1 MEMNTITQ
9 KLTAITGRLAG
20 LMPVDPTGG
29 NAVLTP
35 MGGIKVEGMGDA
47 DRILS
52 SSRCSDGYRILD
64 GGIYHDVPADGLE
77 AYLDAWATSMEEA
90 AAARQAVALL
100 GEHIAGGSYGC
111 GSVVSVSPRGGVTL
125 TCEGGRHEATWDVDG
140 RTGTVHHT
148 AALEHAL
155 RHLNLPQ
162 LAYQLPEA
170 PQPPME
176 GEEGVTVIAEG
187 GRTHVY
193 GRTHAIIRNQLATV
207 VLHDSATAELWDG
220 DVETHPAWCGSIQ
233 QYGGTVWARGLG
245 YVEVARLGASPL
257 SRGCTTVAGGSV
269 TVAAYKMYWVCV
281 ADYAHA
287 SATLC
292 GQVEVWGRATA
303 HVEEANYLWVHEE
316 AAVRALDCY
325 GVSQDGGILWCSECD
340 NVKHEG
346 GELTVAS
353 GHVETTAPGVV
364 RARTGARITITHWVR
379 VPRGASE
386 LEVGLRGALVPVLC
400 GQARLF
406 LATPRGDGPLPVK
419 EELPEKLLPAR
430 LAASCGE
437 ALGMQETLGDF
448 RLWRIGAPL
457 DALREVPGGWEAT
470 EGIVLE
476 EITGREAI
484 AQ

>member
-1 MEMNTITQ
+1 MEMNTIAQ
-9 KLTAITGRLAG
+9 KLTDISGRLAS
-20 LMPVDPTGG
+20 LTPVSVAG
-29 NAVLTP
+29 NDTVRTP
-35 MGGIKVEGMGDA
+35 MGSITVKGMDYA

-52 SSRCSDGYRILD
+52 SVCGDGYRILD

-77 AYLDAWATSMEEA
+77 AYLDTWAKDMEEA

-100 GEHIAGGSYGC
+100 GEHIAGGTYEC
-111 GSVVSVSPRGGVTL
+111 GSTVAVSPHGSVTL
-125 TCEGGRHEATWDVDG
+125 TCEGVHHEATWDVDG

-148 AALEHAL
+148 EALEHAL
-155 RHLNLPQ
+155 RRLNLPQ

-176 GEEGVTVIAEG
+176 GDEGVTVIAEG

-193 GRTHAIIRNQLATV
+193 GSTHAIIRNLGATV
-207 VLHDSATAELWDG
+207 VLHDSATAELWEG
-220 DVETHPAWCGSIQ
+220 DVETHPAWCGSIRQ
-233 QYGGTVWARGLG
+233 DGGTVWARGLG
-245 YVEVARLGASPL
+245 YVDVAGRSAI
-257 SRGCTTVAGGSV
+257 TIAGGSA
-269 TVAAYKMYWVCV
+269 TVSAYKAYRVRV
-281 ADYAHA
+281 TDYAHA
-287 SATLC
+287 NASSC
-292 GQVEVWGRATA
+292 DMVEVRGKATA
-303 HVEEANYLWVHEE
+303 RVEEARHLWVHEE
-316 AAVRALDCY
+316 AAVRALDCDS
-325 GVSQDGGILWCSECD
+325 VSQDDGILWCSECD

-353 GHVETTAPGVV
+353 GHVETTAPGIVQ
-364 RARTGARITITHWVR
+364 ARTGVRITIAHWVR
-379 VPRGASE
+379 TPRGASE

-419 EELPEKLLPAR
+419 EKLPERFLPAR

-437 ALGMQETLGDF
+437 AMDLHGSLGDF
-448 RLWRIGAPL
+448 RLWRVAAPL
-457 DALREVPGGWEAT
+457 DALRKVPGGWEAT
-470 EGIVLE
+470 EAIVLE

>member
-1 MEMNTITQ
+1 MEMKAITQ
-9 KLTAITGRLAG
+9 KLTAISGRLAG
-20 LMPVDPTGG
+20 LMPVDPIGDNT
-29 NAVLTP
+29 VRTP
-35 MGGIKVEGMGDA
+35 MGGIRVEGMDDA

-52 SSRCSDGYRILD
+52 SPGSDGYRILD
-64 GGIYHDVPADGLE
+64 GGIYDDVPADGLE
-77 AYLDAWATSMEEA
+77 AYLDAWATDMEEA
-90 AAARQAVALL
+90 AVARQAVALL
-100 GEHIAGGSYGC
+100 GEHIAGGAYEC
-111 GSVVSVSPRGGVTL
+111 GSAVAVSPRGGVTL
-125 TCEGGRHEATWDVDG
+125 TCRGGHHEATWDVDG

-155 RHLNLPQ
+155 RRLNRPQ

-170 PQPPME
+170 PQPTME
-176 GEEGVTVIAEG
+176 GEDWATVIDKEGV
-187 GRTHVY
+187 THVY
-193 GRTHAIIRNQLATV
+193 GHAHAIIRNQLATV
-207 VLHDSATAELWDG
+207 VLHDSATAELWEG
-220 DVETHPAWCGSIQ
+220 AVETHPAWCGSIQ
-233 QYGGTVWARGLG
+233 QYGGAVAARGLG
-245 YVEVARLGASPL
+245 YVEVAGRGTSPL
-257 SRGCTTVAGGSV
+257 SGGCTTVAGGSV
-269 TVAAYKMYWVCV
+269 TVSAYNAYRVRV
-281 ADYAHA
+281 TDYAHA
-287 SATLC
+287 STLLC
-292 GQVEVWGRATA
+292 GQVEAWGKSTA
-303 HVEEANYLWVHEE
+303 HVEDAFHLWVHED
-316 AAVRALDCY
+316 AAARALDCDS
-325 GVSQDGGILWCSECD
+325 VSQDGGILWCGECD

-353 GHVETTAPGVV
+353 GHVETTEPGIV

-437 ALGMQETLGDF
+437 AMDLQEMLGDF
-448 RLWRIGAPL
+448 RLWRVAAPL
-457 DALREVPGGWEAT
+457 DALRKVPGGWETT
-470 EGIVLE
+470 EAIVLE

>member
-1 MEMNTITQ
+1 MEMNAITR
-9 KLTAITGRLAG
+9 KLTAITGRLAR
-20 LMPVDPTGG
+20 LTPVSHRGG
-29 NAVLTP
+29 DTLLTP
-35 MGGIKVEGMGDA
+35 MGGIKVEGMDDA
-47 DRILS
+47 DRILSS
-52 SSRCSDGYRILD
+52 SSRCSDGYRILN
-64 GGIYHDVPADGLE
+64 GGIYDDVPADGLE
-77 AYLDAWATSMEEA
+77 AYLDAWATDMEEA

-111 GSVVSVSPRGGVTL
+111 GSVVAVSPRGGVTL

-148 AALEHAL
+148 EALEHAL
-155 RHLNLPQ
+155 RRLNFLQ

-170 PQPPME
+170 PQPTM
-176 GEEGVTVIAEG
+176 EGVTAIAEG

-193 GRTHAIIRNQLATV
+193 GSTHAIIRHWNATV
-207 VLHDSATAELWDG
+207 VLHDSATAELWEG
-220 DVETHPAWCGSIQ
+220 DVETHPAWCGSIRQ
-233 QYGGTVWARGLG
+233 NGGTVWARGLG
-245 YVEVARLGASPL
+245 YVDVAGRSA
-257 SRGCTTVAGGSV
+257 TTIAGGSA
-269 TVAAYKMYWVCV
+269 TVVAYKACRVRV
-281 ADYAHA
+281 TDYAHA

-292 GQVEVWGRATA
+292 DRVEAWGKSTA
-303 HVEEANYLWVHEE
+303 HAEGARHLWVHED
-316 AAVRALDCY
+316 AAVRAIDCY
-325 GVSQDGGILWCSECD
+325 GVTQDDGILWCSECD

-353 GHVETTAPGVV
+353 GHVETTTPGLVQ
-364 RARTGARITITHWVR
+364 ARTGARITIAHWVR
-379 VPRGASE
+379 TPRGASE

-437 ALGMQETLGDF
+437 AMDLQETLGDF
-448 RLWRIGAPL
+448 RLWRVAAPL
-457 DALREVPGGWEAT
+457 NALRKVPGGWETT
-470 EGIVLE
+470 EAIVLE
-476 EITGREAI
+476 EIAGRETI

>member
-1 MEMNTITQ
+1 MEMKAITH
-9 KLTAITGRLAG
+9 KLTDISGRLAR
-20 LMPVDPTGG
+20 LMPVSSRGG
-29 NAVLTP
+29 DTLLTP
-35 MGGIKVEGMGDA
+35 MGGIKVEGMDDA

-52 SSRCSDGYRILD
+52 SPGSDGYRILD

-77 AYLDAWATSMEEA
+77 AYLDAWATDMEEA
-90 AAARQAVALL
+90 AVARQAVALL

-111 GSVVSVSPRGGVTL
+111 GSVVAVSPHESVTL

-155 RHLNLPQ
+155 RRLNLPQ

-170 PQPPME
+170 PQPTM
-176 GEEGVTVIAEG
+176 EGVTAIDNDE
-187 GRTHVY
+187 RTHVY
-193 GRTHAIIRNQLATV
+193 GHAHAIIRNQLATV
-207 VLHDSATAELWDG
+207 VLHDSATAELWEG
-220 DVETHPAWCGSIQ
+220 AVETHPAWCGSIQ
-233 QYGGTVWARGLG
+233 QYGGAVAARGLG
-245 YVEVARLGASPL
+245 YVEVAGRGTSPL
-257 SRGCTTVAGGSV
+257 SGGCTTVAGGSV
-269 TVAAYKMYWVCV
+269 TVSAYKAYRVRV
-281 ADYAHA
+281 TDYAHA
-287 SATLC
+287 STLLC
-292 GQVEVWGRATA
+292 GQVEAWGKSTA
-303 HVEEANYLWVHEE
+303 HVEDAFHLWVHED
-316 AAVRALDCY
+316 AAARALDCDS
-325 GVSQDGGILWCSECD
+325 VSQDGGILWCGECD

-353 GHVETTAPGVV
+353 GHVETTVPGIVQ
-364 RARTGARITITHWVR
+364 ARTGARITIAHWVR

-400 GQARLF
+400 GRARLF

-419 EELPEKLLPAR
+419 EELPKKLLPAR

-437 ALGMQETLGDF
+437 AMDLQEMLGDF

-457 DALREVPGGWEAT
+457 DALRKVPGGWEAT
-470 EGIVLE
+470 EAIVLE

>member
-9 KLTAITGRLAG
+9 KLTAISGRLAS
-20 LMPVDPTGG
+20 LTPVSVAG
-29 NAVLTP
+29 NDTLLTP
-35 MGGIKVEGMGDA
+35 MGGIRVEGMDDA

-52 SSRCSDGYRILD
+52 SPGSDGYRILD
-64 GGIYHDVPADGLE
+64 GGIYDDVPADGLE
-77 AYLDAWATSMEEA
+77 AYLDAWAKSMEEA

-100 GEHIAGGSYGC
+100 GAHIAGGAYEC
-111 GSVVSVSPRGGVTL
+111 GSTVAVSPHGSVTL
-125 TCEGGRHEATWDVDG
+125 TCEGGRHEVAWDVDG

-148 AALEHAL
+148 EALEHAL
-155 RHLNLPQ
+155 RRLNRPQ

-170 PQPPME
+170 PQPTM
-176 GEEGVTVIAEG
+176 EGVTAIDNDE
-187 GRTHVY
+187 RTHVY
-193 GRTHAIIRNQLATV
+193 GHAHAIIRNQLATV
-207 VLHDSATAELWDG
+207 VLHDSATAELWEG
-220 DVETHPAWCGSIQ
+220 AVETHPAWCGSIQ
-233 QYGGTVWARGLG
+233 QYGGAVAARGLG
-245 YVEVARLGASPL
+245 YVEVAGRGTSPL
-257 SRGCTTVAGGSV
+257 SGGCTTVAGGSV
-269 TVAAYKMYWVCV
+269 TVSAYKAYRVRV
-281 ADYAHA
+281 TDYAHA
-287 SATLC
+287 STLLC
-292 GQVEVWGRATA
+292 GQVEAWGKSTA
-303 HVEEANYLWVHEE
+303 HVEDAFHLWVHED
-316 AAVRALDCY
+316 AAARALDCDS
-325 GVSQDGGILWCSECD
+325 VSQDGGILWCGECD

-353 GHVETTAPGVV
+353 GHVETTAPGIV
-364 RARTGARITITHWVR
+364 RARTGARITIAHWVR

-437 ALGMQETLGDF
+437 AMDLQEMLGDF
-448 RLWRIGAPL
+448 RLWRVAAPL
-457 DALREVPGGWEAT
+457 NALRKVPGGWETTKA
-470 EGIVLE
+470 IVLE

>member
-9 KLTAITGRLAG
+9 KLTAITGQLSRLTPVSVAG
-20 LMPVDPTGG
+20 NDTVR
-29 NAVLTP
+29 TP
-35 MGGIKVEGMGDA
+35 MGCIRVEGMDDA
-47 DRILS
+47 DRLLS
-52 SSRCSDGYRILD
+52 SSLRSDGYRILD

-77 AYLDAWATSMEEA
+77 AYLDTWATDMEEA
-90 AAARQAVALL
+90 AAARQAAACL

-111 GSVVSVSPRGGVTL
+111 GSVVASPRGGVTL

-148 AALEHAL
+148 EALEHAL
-155 RHLNLPQ
+155 RRLNFPQ

-170 PQPPME
+170 PPPPLE
-176 GEEGVTVIAEG
+176 GEDWATVIDKEGVTHI
-187 GRTHVY
+187 Y
-193 GRTHAIIRNQLATV
+193 GRAHAIIRNQLATV
-207 VLHDSATAELWDG
+207 VLHDSATAELWAG

-233 QYGGTVWARGLG
+233 QYGGAVAARGLG
-245 YVEVARLGASPL
+245 YVEVAGRGTSPL
-257 SRGCTTVAGGSV
+257 SGGCTTVAGGSA
-269 TVAAYKMYWVCV
+269 TVAAYKTYRVRV
-281 ADYAHA
+281 TDYAHA
-287 SATLC
+287 STLLC
-292 GQVEVWGRATA
+292 DQVEAWGKATA
-303 HVEEANYLWVHEE
+303 HVEDACHLWVHED
-316 AAVRALDCY
+316 AAARALDCDSI
-325 GVSQDGGILWCSECD
+325 SQDGGILWCSECD

-353 GHVETTAPGVV
+353 GHVETTTPGIVQA
-364 RARTGARITITHWVR
+364 RAGARITITHGVR
-379 VPRGASE
+379 SPRGASE

-419 EELPEKLLPAR
+419 EKLPEKLLPAR

-437 ALGMQETLGDF
+437 AMDLQETLGDF

-457 DALREVPGGWEAT
+457 DSLRKVPGCWETT
-470 EGIVLE
+470 EAIVLE
-476 EITGREAI
+476 EITGREVI

>member
-9 KLTAITGRLAG
+9 KLTAITGRLAE
-20 LMPVDPTGG
+20 LTPVSHRGG
-29 NAVLTP
+29 DTLLTP
-35 MGGIKVEGMGDA
+35 MGGIKVEGMDDA

-52 SSRCSDGYRILD
+52 SPGRDGYRILD
-64 GGIYHDVPADGLE
+64 GGIYDDVPADGLE

-100 GEHIAGGSYGC
+100 GEHIAGGSYAC
-111 GSVVSVSPRGGVTL
+111 GSAVAASPRGGVTL

-155 RHLNLPQ
+155 RRLNLPS

-170 PQPPME
+170 PQPTM
-176 GEEGVTVIAEG
+176 EGVTAIDNDE
-187 GRTHVY
+187 RTHVY
-193 GRTHAIIRNQLATV
+193 GSTHAIIRNQLATV
-207 VLHDSATAELWDG
+207 VLHDSATAELWEG
-220 DVETHPAWCGSIQ
+220 DVETHPAWCGSIKQ
-233 QYGGTVWARGLG
+233 NGGTVWARGLG
-245 YVEVARLGASPL
+245 YVDVAGRSA
-257 SRGCTTVAGGSV
+257 TTIAGGSA
-269 TVAAYKMYWVCV
+269 TVVAYKAYRVRV
-281 ADYAHA
+281 TDYAHA

-292 GQVEVWGRATA
+292 DRVEAWGKSTA
-303 HVEEANYLWVHEE
+303 HAEGARHLWVHED
-316 AAVRALDCY
+316 AAVRAIDCY
-325 GVSQDGGILWCSECD
+325 GVSQDGGILWCGECD

-346 GELTVAS
+346 GELTMAS
-353 GHVETTAPGVV
+353 GHVETAKPGLLTARAGV
-364 RARTGARITITHWVR
+364 RITLTSSTR
-379 VPRGASE
+379 APRGASE
-386 LEVGLRGALVPVLC
+386 LEVGLQGARVPVPC

-419 EELPEKLLPAR
+419 EKLPEKLLPAR

-437 ALGMQETLGDF
+437 AMDLHETLGDF

-457 DALREVPGGWEAT
+457 DSLRKVPGGWEAT
-470 EGIVLE
+470 EAIVLG
-476 EITGREAI
+476 EITGRETI

>member
-1 MEMNTITQ
+1 MEMNAITQ
-9 KLTAITGRLAG
+9 KLTDITGRLAS
-20 LMPVDPTGG
+20 LMPVSSRGG
-29 NAVLTP
+29 DTLLTP
-35 MGGIKVEGMGDA
+35 MGGIRVEGVDDA

-52 SSRCSDGYRILD
+52 SPGSDGYRILD
-64 GGIYHDVPADGLE
+64 GGIYDDVPADGLE
-77 AYLDAWATSMEEA
+77 AYLDAWAKSMEEA
-90 AAARQAVALL
+90 AVARQAVALL

-111 GSVVSVSPRGGVTL
+111 GSVVAVSPHESVTL

-155 RHLNLPQ
+155 RRLNRPQ

-170 PQPPME
+170 PQPTM
-176 GEEGVTVIAEG
+176 EGVTAIDNDE
-187 GRTHVY
+187 RTHVY
-193 GRTHAIIRNQLATV
+193 GHAHAIIRNQLATV
-207 VLHDSATAELWDG
+207 VLHDSATAELWEG
-220 DVETHPAWCGSIQ
+220 AVETHPAWCGSIQ
-233 QYGGTVWARGLG
+233 QYGGAVAARGLG
-245 YVEVARLGASPL
+245 YVEVAGRGTSPL
-257 SRGCTTVAGGSV
+257 SGGCTTVAGGSV
-269 TVAAYKMYWVCV
+269 TVSAYKAYRVRV
-281 ADYAHA
+281 TDYAHA
-287 SATLC
+287 STLLC
-292 GQVEVWGRATA
+292 GQVEAWGKSTA
-303 HVEEANYLWVHEE
+303 HVEDAFHLWVHED
-316 AAVRALDCY
+316 AAARALDCDS
-325 GVSQDGGILWCSECD
+325 VSQDGGILWCGECD

-353 GHVETTAPGVV
+353 GHVETTAPGIV
-364 RARTGARITITHWVR
+364 RARTGARITIAHWVR

-437 ALGMQETLGDF
+437 AMDLQEMLGDF
-448 RLWRIGAPL
+448 RLWRIAAPL
-457 DALREVPGGWEAT
+457 NALRKVPGGWETTKA
-470 EGIVLE
+470 IVLE